1 MRLRIIIMLG
11 SGTNIH
17 GQAHFSVMVILN
29 ILFAK
34 KENKIISEL
43 VLILL

>member
-1 MRLRIIIMLG
+1 MRLRIIIMFG
-11 SGTNIH
+11 SGTIIP

-29 ILFAK
+29 IVFAK
-34 KENKIISEL
+34 KENKIISQL

>member
-1 MRLRIIIMLG
+1 MRLGIIIMLG
-11 SGTNIH
+11 S

>member
-11 SGTNIH
+11 SGTIIH

-29 ILFAK
+29 ILFEK